1 MYSVSELFSKW
12 CISKKIKS
20 IESVDL
26 INKLR
31 IEFSEDE
38 KDLLSNKNLFTLCK
52 NHHIRLHTIYGQTYA
67 NHLVPKI
74 KIGYWFKEKNMAER
88 KTNTFREWI
97 AEKLNP
103 AQPSIASL
111 EPYASPEAVV
121 DFEQAYREVEIVNRS
136 IEFVLTL

>member
-1 MYSVSELFSKW
+1 MDTLKRFPIKYIRDYIKKDYKLKDECFICGTTNTLELHHLYSVSELFSKW

-67 NHLVPKI
+67 NHLVHKI
-74 KIGYWFKEKNMAER
+74 KNWLLVQREKHGR
-88 KTNTFREWI
+88 T
-97 AEKLNP
+97 
-103 AQPSIASL
+103 
-111 EPYASPEAVV
+111 
-121 DFEQAYREVEIVNRS
+121 
-136 IEFVLTL
+136 

>member
-1 MYSVSELFSKW
+1 MDTLKRFPIKYIRDYIKKDYKLKDECFICGTTNTLELHHLYSVSELFSKW

-31 IEFSEDE
+31 VEFSEDE

-74 KIGYWFKEKNMAER
+74 KNWLLVQREKHGR
-88 KTNTFREWI
+88 T
-97 AEKLNP
+97 
-103 AQPSIASL
+103 
-111 EPYASPEAVV
+111 
-121 DFEQAYREVEIVNRS
+121 
-136 IEFVLTL
+136 